1 MREMVLQLKGIQFK
15 IKGESGFASHIIF
28 HLVKSKHNEI
38 ATHPE
43 GEFGDLAIECFIC
56 GNTNVFVL
64 GFVEVKDGN

>member
-1 MREMVLQLKGIQFK
+1 MREMVLQLKGIQFNT
-15 IKGESGFASHIIF
+15 KGESGFASHIIF

>member
-1 MREMVLQLKGIQFK
+1 M
-15 IKGESGFASHIIF
+15 
-28 HLVKSKHNEI
+28 KSKHNEI